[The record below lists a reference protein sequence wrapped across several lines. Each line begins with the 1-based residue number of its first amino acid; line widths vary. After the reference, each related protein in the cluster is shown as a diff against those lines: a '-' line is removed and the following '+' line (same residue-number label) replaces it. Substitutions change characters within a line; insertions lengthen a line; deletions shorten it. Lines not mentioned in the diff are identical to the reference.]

1 MTCMTDIKI
10 LIIGKSDYIENAALL
25 LSEGYTLVRAETGGR
40 AAELC
45 RKFRPDLAVADT
57 TLADIK
63 STAMLARLR
72 GCCGEDFP
80 VLFISDKPA
89 EECSVLSAGAR
100 DFVAAPI
107 NEQVLLCRVKNIA
120 SEIRTEKSLEEH
132 YSHDSETGLLA
143 HKAVSQQMEEICRS
157 SDGVLMLVSPDDL
170 SLVDEIYGDGM
181 KTRLLGYFGIK
192 LREIFSQN
200 EIVGRLESG
209 EIVICSET
217 RKSIH
222 SINSLTIMLNHLL
235 SEGLEALT
243 GEDIE
248 PVAGASVGAV
258 FFPDEGTD
266 ANNLLGKARK
276 ALDSLREHEKRGY
289 AVYDSSFPGGIMKDK
304 AVNDDIDSLE
314 RRLRESDVPHGAFRI
329 GFDAL
334 GQVYHYF
341 MRYIDRYCESAF
353 KVLFTLTPVDPDYG
367 SVYELA
373 EYFGELIGRQL
384 RRSDILVHTKQNQFF
399 MILPDVS
406 RENFEMLM
414 ERILKPWYSSDYADV
429 IDLDYESK
437 QVTERKP
444 VGRTFG

>member
-1 MTCMTDIKI
+1 MTNTTDIKI
-10 LIIGKSDYIENAALL
+10 LIIGKSEYIENAALL

-72 GCCGEDFP
+72 GCCGEGFP
-80 VLFISDKPA
+80 VLFISDKPG
-89 EECSVLSAGAR
+89 EECPVLAAGAR
-100 DFVAAPI
+100 DFVAAPF
-107 NEQVLLCRVKNIA
+107 NEKVLLCRVGNIA
-120 SEIRTEKSLEEH
+120 AEIKAEKNFEEH
-132 YSHDSETGLLA
+132 NSFDRETGLHA
-143 HKAVSQQMEEICRS
+143 FKAVSQQLTDLCRHGS
-157 SDGVLMLVSPDDL
+157 GVLMLVSPDDL

-181 KTRLLGYFGIK
+181 KLRLLGYFGGK
-192 LREIFSQN
+192 LREILSQN

-209 EIVICSET
+209 EVVVCSEA

-235 SEGLEALT
+235 SDGLEALA

-248 PVAGASVGAV
+248 PIAGASVGAV
-258 FFPDEGTD
+258 FFPDEGGSVEE
-266 ANNLLGKARK
+266 LLAKARR

-289 AVYDSSFPGGIMKDK
+289 AVYDSRFPGGIMKDK
-304 AVNDDIDSLE
+304 AANDDIDSLE
-314 RRLRESDVPHGAFRI
+314 KRLREGNVPHGAFRI

-429 IDLDYESK
+429 IDLAYESK

-444 VGRTFG
+444 VSKRAE